1 MNIFPI
7 ITYTLIKERL
17 QTRTYDKV
25 TNSLEVISGT
35 LPERIITERLGILMK
50 VLFHQQPCIP
60 AETDSIIDDPKL
72 TLQEELAK
80 SRFALEIAYS
90 NFDNVTDPDLIDCY
104 IYEVNAVMKRYK
116 YLLEKAAE
124 TDALTENKQGEAYRA
139 LSLFS

>member
-1 MNIFPI
+1 M
-7 ITYTLIKERL
+7 R
-17 QTRTYDKV
+17 
-25 TNSLEVISGT
+25 
-35 LPERIITERLGILMK
+35 

-60 AETDSIIDDPKL
+60 AETNTIVDEHKL

-116 YLLEKAAE
+116 YLLERAAE
-124 TDALTENKQGEAYRA
+124 TNMLTESKQGEAYRA